1 MKITI
6 SNNKLVPFEKVAE
19 GTVFKVP
26 KTEDYYIKI
35 IPVAY
40 YIKTIPV
47 ANENTDEEEWNCLRL
62 DDYTLDCC
70 SPSCTVLPIDNAEL
84 IIP

>member
-6 SNNKLVPFEKVAE
+6 TNNKLVPFEKVAE

-26 KTEDYYIKI
+26 ETEDYCIKI
-35 IPVAY
+35 
-40 YIKTIPV
+40 IPV

-62 DDYTLDCC
+62 DDYALDCC
-70 SPSCTVLPIDNAEL
+70 SPKYMIQPIHGAEL

>member
-1 MKITI
+1 MKITF
-6 SNNKLVPFEKVAE
+6 SDNKLVPFEKIAE

-26 KTEDYYIKI
+26 ETEDYCIKI
-35 IPVAY
+35 V
-40 YIKTIPV
+40 PV

-62 DDYTLDCC
+62 DNYTLDCC
-70 SPSCTVLPIDNAEL
+70 SPKYLVQPIYCAEL

>member
-6 SNNKLVPFEKVAE
+6 SNNKPVPFGEIAE

-26 KTEDYYIKI
+26 ETEYYCIKI
-35 IPVAY
+35 TPVS
-40 YIKTIPV
+40 
-47 ANENTDEEEWNCLRL
+47 NENADEEEWNCLRL
-62 DDYTLDCC
+62 NDYSLDCC
-70 SPSCTVLPIDNAEL
+70 SPRYMVLPVYNAEL

>member
-6 SNNKLVPFEKVAE
+6 KNNKLTPFEKVAE

-26 KTEDYYIKI
+26 ETEDYCIKI
-35 IPVAY
+35 ASVID
-40 YIKTIPV
+40 
-47 ANENTDEEEWNCLRL
+47 ENTGEDEWNCLRL
-62 DDYTLDCC
+62 DNYALDCC
-70 SPSCTVLPIDNAEL
+70 SPKYMIQPIYGAEL